1 MYRAIREEIKK
12 LDPAEKKAYAK
23 DKKSAVTSTIAV
35 SSTALGSAAMELVNE
50 SLPMEWFASAGVVGF
65 LGWAVVKVFMVEAEA
80 NLEHL
85 MED

>member
-1 MYRAIREEIKK
+1 MYRSIKK
-12 LDPAEKKAYAK
+12 DLKELGPAEQKAHAK

-35 SSTALGSAAMELVNE
+35 SSTALGSAAMELVND

-65 LGWAVVKVFMVEAEA
+65 LGRAVVKVFMVEAEA